1 MPMSAEEV
9 ADIKADVRV
18 VKDAISEMSNI
29 SKENTK
35 AQINLTAQ
43 ISSLVTEMKVRD
55 VRVDTLIDNTE
66 EMKTNQKDFEKFAR
80 PILVKAKASQEFK
93 TKVTDSMGTSTGKL
107 LIAAIFTGLL
117 YLAAQ
122 SLSINL
128 GGK

>member
-1 MPMSAEEV
+1 MSAEEV

-66 EMKTNQKDFEKFAR
+66 EMKANQKDFEKFAR

-117 YLAAQ
+117 YFVAQ
-122 SLSINL
+122 SLSINI

>member
-1 MPMSAEEV
+1 MSAEEV

-55 VRVDTLIDNTE
+55 VRVDTLIDSTE
-66 EMKTNQKDFEKFAR
+66 EMKANQKDFEKFAR

-117 YLAAQ
+117 YFAAQ
-122 SLSINL
+122 SLSINI

>member
-1 MPMSAEEV
+1 MSAEEV

-66 EMKTNQKDFEKFAR
+66 EMKTSQKDFEKFAR

-117 YLAAQ
+117 YFAAQ

>member
-1 MPMSAEEV
+1 MSAEEV

-66 EMKTNQKDFEKFAR
+66 EMKANQKDFEKFAR

-117 YLAAQ
+117 YFAAQ

>member
-66 EMKTNQKDFEKFAR
+66 EMKTSQKDFEKFAR

-117 YLAAQ
+117 YFAAQ